1 MIISSMIYLFYYAFP
16 LFLWFLIDSL
26 FVQSRSKE
34 IEDLKNDLSTKQA
47 RFSDMEKKYL

>member
-1 MIISSMIYLFYYAFP
+1 MLSPYFYDSK
-16 LFLWFLIDSL
+16 IDSL